1 MTRACLSSVIR
12 STDDTYSFVSRYSWT
27 KLLCKPGNMNKQ
39 MHKVECMFNVR
50 GTNNTNV
57 ANREK
62 PKSKLDRSF
71 ELP

>member
-1 MTRACLSSVIR
+1 
-12 STDDTYSFVSRYSWT
+12 
-27 KLLCKPGNMNKQ
+27 MNKQ